1 MSTPFPSTLL
11 SKIRRMTLTL
21 NENKAIFE
29 SILTRKRQVVTLS
42 GGTADRWEGV
52 VETVILF
59 PDDVRTMW
67 TFLNQ
72 VGIYGDFTIKDPD
85 YGYPK
90 SSVFSGVL
98 VNGASQSGT
107 SLACDGAPVSRTILY
122 AGEYFQIGTEFKVVT
137 ADAVSNGSGQV
148 TFNFK
153 PALRASPA
161 DNAPVIT
168 LNPQMLLTL
177 MTMPSKNTDEDG
189 KTPFSI
195 AFQESI

>member
-1 MSTPFPSTLL
+1 MSTPFPSSLL
-11 SKIRRMTLTL
+11 TKIKRSPITL

-29 SILTRKRQVVTLS
+29 SILTRKKQTVTLS

-52 VETVILF
+52 IETVVLF

-67 TFLNQ
+67 VFLNQ
-72 VGIYGDFTIKDPD
+72 VGMYGDFTIKEPD
-85 YGYPK
+85 YGLPK
-90 SSVFSGVL
+90 SSVYSGVL
-98 VNGASQSGT
+98 VNGAGQSGT
-107 SLACDGAPVSRTILY
+107 SLACDGAPLNRTILY
-122 AGEYFQIGTEFKVVT
+122 AGEYFQIGTEFKIVT
-137 ADAVSNGSGQV
+137 ADATSNGSGQV

-161 DNAPVIT
+161 DNAAVTT
-168 LNPQMLLTL
+168 LNPQLLLTL

-189 KTPFSI
+189 KAPFSI